1 MEEILLIQGLQ
12 QKEEKSFEELVNN
25 YKNKLYNTVLGLVQN
40 EMDAED
46 ITQEVFIQAY
56 ESIQSF
62 KGDSKLS
69 TWLYRIAIS
78 KALDFIRKK
87 NRKKRSAV
95 IFRFLDSEK
104 KEAEEPATFHH
115 PGVVLEQRENAAMLF
130 KAINELPEKQR
141 IAFTLHKLEALS
153 YQQIAA
159 VLDTSLSSVESLMHR
174 AKTNLRDSLSEYYT
188 NMISEK

>member
-1 MEEILLIQGLQ
+1 LQ
-12 QKEEKSFEELVNN
+12 QKEERSFEELVNN

-95 IFRFLDSEK
+95 IFRFFGPER
-104 KEAEEPATFHH
+104 KEEEPATFHH

-153 YQQIAA
+153 YQQVAA

-174 AKTNLRDSLSEYYT
+174 AKTNLRENLAEYYA
-188 NMISEK
+188 NMTSEK

>member
-1 MEEILLIQGLQ
+1 LEEILLIQGLQ
-12 QKEEKSFEELVNN
+12 QKEERSFEELVNN

-95 IFRFLDSEK
+95 IFRFFGPER
-104 KEAEEPATFHH
+104 KEEEPATFHH

-153 YQQIAA
+153 YQQVAA

-174 AKTNLRDSLSEYYT
+174 AKTNLRENLAEYYA
-188 NMISEK
+188 NMTSEK

>member
-1 MEEILLIQGLQ
+1 LEEILLIQGLQ
-12 QKEEKSFEELVNN
+12 QKEERSFEELVNN

-46 ITQEVFIQAY
+46 IIQEVFIQAY

-95 IFRFLDSEK
+95 IFRFLDPGK
-104 KEAEEPATFHH
+104 KEVEEPATFHH

-141 IAFTLHKLEALS
+141 IAFTLHKLESLS

-174 AKTNLRDSLSEYYT
+174 AKTNLRENLSEYYT

>member
-12 QKEEKSFEELVNN
+12 QKEERSFEELVNN

-95 IFRFLDSEK
+95 IFRFFGPER
-104 KEAEEPATFHH
+104 KEEEPATFHH

-153 YQQIAA
+153 YQQVAA

-174 AKTNLRDSLSEYYT
+174 AKTNLRENLAEYYA
-188 NMISEK
+188 NMTSEK